1 MEVVST
7 DVTTQSSTQINSS
20 SNQTT
25 ASTSQE
31 LECSSI
37 HQLSGSASSGP
48 ALLSEDSTALQSSAP
63 QLPEDETNRIIENL
77 FSSAQ
82 IDKMHHFHK
91 CRNTG
96 CNGISKEEMDRVKMT
111 KKKDRFQHEWLFKRE
126 TCFCPQTGI
135 WWLVYVENEGM
146 YCLLCRKHKSKSAQN
161 RSETFSSDPSTR
173 FKWSTVKE
181 HMTCAKHQTTV
192 KNELLNRV
200 SHFQK
205 QVDEK
210 ESSKVVVLQEAF
222 HAVYWLAKESIA
234 NRKITS
240 LLELME
246 LLGLEELKYFAH
258 RSRGSLREIFLTI
271 GNTVRD
277 HICGKLQ
284 EQSFYGLLVDDMAD
298 VSNEEQMLAFVQ
310 YFDVDLARLEC
321 KFSFTAN
328 VLEESASADA
338 TTLHGVITEQL
349 QALKIPLKNLRG
361 LATDGASVMTGKTRG
376 LAALLKKDVIS
387 LVAVHCV
394 CHRLA
399 LACTD
404 TNEEL
409 AMIKAVETEVTQ
421 LWKIFDNSPKKL
433 AAYLKVQ
440 EEMKQLTLGAKANK
454 RIGKRL
460 KKACKTRWLSFDNA
474 IAAVCSDLPSILQ
487 TLCQLKADPS
497 CYGLLKKLMKVKKI
511 GTIYILR
518 EVLPVL
524 SDLSRVFQQG
534 TINFAHIKPSI
545 TVCKEKLVA
554 LVDSKSPIKKLQ
566 DDLAEGGTLAV
577 TEIKFSS
584 KDIEYLE
591 NLLKNYVNGLVK
603 NITKRFKDATPV
615 LTAMQVFD
623 KTAIPPKESDDF
635 MEYGQEHIDVLAS
648 HYFPGDEVS
657 QTQLQ
662 AEWKLIKYDLL
673 TWKLPQ
679 TVKDGKLSCA
689 EWVMQQLVKQKFSYR
704 GHFPLMI
711 SVVEALL
718 VIPVSNAWPERG
730 ASKVKL
736 IKNRLRSLLKGDMLN
751 SLMHISLNGP
761 PVTSEEGRQ
770 VIKDSV
776 VSWLAAK
783 NRKKLPSVHP
793 SVPTAAGPSTQPK
806 PAEHSTHTQATQT
819 VVEEIAEQVQV
830 DDEVTLA
837 AEKLGLPLDD
847 EVDDHESD
855 ESDYYSDFEDD

>member
-7 DVTTQSSTQINSS
+7 DVTTPSTQLNSS
-20 SNQTT
+20 S

-37 HQLSGSASSGP
+37 HQLSGSASSDP
-48 ALLSEDSTALQSSAP
+48 ALHNEGSTALQI
-63 QLPEDETNRIIENL
+63 LTEEETNAIVENL

-91 CRNTG
+91 CRNMG

-111 KKKDRFQHEWLFKRE
+111 KKKDRFQHEWLFRRE

-135 WWLVYVENEGM
+135 WWLVYVDNEGM
-146 YCLLCRKHKSKSAQN
+146 YCSLCRKHKSKSAQN

-200 SHFQK
+200 SLFQK

-210 ESSKVVVLQEAF
+210 ESSKLVVLQEAF

-240 LLELME
+240 LLQLME
-246 LLGLEELKYFAH
+246 LLGLEELKYFTH

-271 GNTVRD
+271 GNTVRE

-298 VSNEEQMLAFVQ
+298 VSNEEQMLGFVQ
-310 YFDVDLARLEC
+310 FFDVDQGKLEC
-321 KFSFTAN
+321 KFLFTAN

-338 TTLHGVITEQL
+338 TTLHGVITKQL
-349 QALKIPLKNLRG
+349 QVLNIPLKNLRG
-361 LATDGASVMTGKTRG
+361 LATDGASVMTGKNRG

-404 TNEEL
+404 TNDEL
-409 AMIKAVETEVTQ
+409 AVIKEVETEVTQ

-474 IAAVCSDLPSILQ
+474 IAAVRSDLPSILQ
-487 TLCQLKADPS
+487 TLRQLKTDPS

-511 GTIYILR
+511 GIIYILH

-545 TVCKEKLVA
+545 TVCKEKLAA
-554 LVDSKSPIKKLQ
+554 LVESKSPIKKLQ

-591 NLLKNYVNGLVK
+591 NLLKNYVNGLVR

-615 LTAMQVFD
+615 LTAIQVFD

-635 MEYGQEHIDVLAS
+635 MDYGKEHIDVLAS

-679 TVKDGKLSCA
+679 TVRDGKLSCA

-761 PVTSEEGRQ
+761 SATSEEGQQ
-770 VIKDSV
+770 VIKDNV

-793 SVPTAAGPSTQPK
+793 SLSTATGPSTSTQPK
-806 PAEHSTHTQATQT
+806 PAESSTCTQGTQT
-819 VVEEIAEQVQV
+819 VVEELTEQLSV

-837 AEKLGLPLDD
+837 AEKLGLPLDN
-847 EVDDHESD
+847 ELGDHESD
-855 ESDYYSDFEDD
+855 ESDYYSDLEDD